1 MPTEM
6 LTYSQLGER
15 LRCSS
20 EAARGLVKRL
30 RLPRQKANDGKVLVS
45 VDLSEINHKP
55 MPARPP
61 SGHPIAV
68 ALKTRVEEL
77 EAALVKVEAAAAGH
91 RADYERERERFDR
104 LMVELLRATVD
115 TSTAK
120 EAVARLEGELA
131 AIRSRSWWRRML
143 AA

>member
-15 LRCSS
+15 LCCSS

-68 ALKTRVEEL
+68 ALKARVEEL

-120 EAVARLEGELA
+120 EAVARLQGELA
-131 AIRSRSWWRRML
+131 AIRSRPWWRRML